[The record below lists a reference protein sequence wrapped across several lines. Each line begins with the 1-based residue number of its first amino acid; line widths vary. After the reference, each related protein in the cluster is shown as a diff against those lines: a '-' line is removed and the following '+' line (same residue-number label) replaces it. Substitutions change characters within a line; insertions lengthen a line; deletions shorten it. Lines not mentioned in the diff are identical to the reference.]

1 MANILDVLF
10 LKHETWIKYVKSFGC
25 PDDIAEDF
33 VQEMYIKIYD
43 YSQKKNNDLMYNLN
57 EVNYFFIYVT
67 LKNLYYDTKRQSTK
81 QMYVDFD
88 DNIELFEEEYCEE
101 KINFQK
107 EAINIWIVKLD
118 QKIKDLDID
127 EYSKK
132 SVSLNYYK
140 YIFEKVFVQ
149 QTSVSDLS
157 REIGITYWSLRN
169 TLNNIKRQI
178 NEET

>member
-10 LKHETWIKYVKSFGC
+10 LKHTTWIKYVKSFGC
-25 PDDIAEDF
+25 PNDIAEDF

-67 LKNLYYDTKRQSTK
+67 LKNLYYDTHRQSKK
-81 QMYVDFD
+81 QTYVDFD
-88 DNIELFEEEYCEE
+88 DNIEILEEEYSEE
-101 KINFQK
+101 AFNLQK
-107 EAINIWIVKLD
+107 KAIDIWIVRLNDKIAELD
-118 QKIKDLDID
+118 KE

>member
-67 LKNLYYDTKRQSTK
+67 LKNLYYDTKRQSKK

>member
-1 MANILDVLF
+1 MSNILDVLF
-10 LKHETWIKYVKSFGC
+10 LKHDTWIKYVKSFGC
-25 PDDIAEDF
+25 PNDIAEDF

-43 YSQKKNNDLMYNLN
+43 YSQKKNNDLMYNAK
-57 EVNYFFIYVT
+57 EVNYFFVYVT
-67 LKNLYYDTKRQSTK
+67 LKNLYYDTLRQSKK

-88 DNIELFEEEYCEE
+88 DNIEIFEEEYSEE
-101 KINFQK
+101 TFNLQK
-107 EAINIWIVKLD
+107 EAIDIWVIRLD
-118 QKIKDLDID
+118 QKIAELDLE